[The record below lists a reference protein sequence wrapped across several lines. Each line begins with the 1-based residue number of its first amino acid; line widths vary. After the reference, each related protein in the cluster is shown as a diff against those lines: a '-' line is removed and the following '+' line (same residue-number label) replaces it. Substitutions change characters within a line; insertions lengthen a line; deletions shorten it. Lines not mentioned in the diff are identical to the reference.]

1 MEEQATSLSCE
12 RVFHGL
18 SPMHRTP
25 DTPTEATRFRFLWF
39 GQAVSQLGDY
49 IALFAVPFFV
59 FDQLTDDPAWFGRIF
74 FAETIPAVLFGV
86 TSGLLLDR
94 WSRPRLMVG
103 SDLLRAILFVAMAA
117 FADGRFGG
125 GPWTVMA
132 LSFLLGTAAA
142 GFNASLYAYLPSL
155 VRSSELT
162 AANARLRVTQQFF
175 FVLGPAIAG
184 LVIAL
189 FGFPFAF
196 MLNAGT
202 FVVSSLTLLALP
214 IERLKPEP
222 TETYVAGTME
232 GLRFVWRNPIL
243 RYVTIGAFMTNFLNS
258 YVESVLVL
266 LSESVFGVSDAQG
279 TSYIFAVFGLG
290 GVLGALTARRVTA
303 SIGLGRTFVLGMA
316 IWGVGILASTFTAE
330 LAIALPV
337 FAAAGFGL
345 PWVVVANTTVRQV
358 ATPPHMLGRV
368 TAAASGLVMAAL
380 PIGALLLTS
389 VASSAGVV
397 LVARIVPST
406 LLLTAVLLV
415 FTPLWREH
423 QYTIDLT
430 EVEEDEPTGEP
441 ARDSEFDRFEL

>member
-1 MEEQATSLSCE
+1 
-12 RVFHGL
+12 
-18 SPMHRTP
+18 MHRAP
-25 DTPTEATRFRFLWF
+25 DTPIEVGRFRFLWF

-59 FDQLTDDPAWFGRIF
+59 FDQLTSDPAWFGRIF

-94 WSRPRLMVG
+94 WSRTRLMVG
-103 SDLLRAILFVAMAA
+103 SDLLRAVLFVALAA

-125 GPWTVMA
+125 GPWTVA
-132 LSFLLGTAAA
+132 ILSFLLGTAAA

-155 VRSSELT
+155 VRTKDLT
-162 AANARLRVTQQFF
+162 AANARLRITQQVF

-196 MLNAGT
+196 LLNAAT

-214 IERLKPEP
+214 VERLRPEA
-222 TETYVAGTME
+222 TEPYVAGTME
-232 GLRFVWRNPIL
+232 GFRFLWGNPIL

-266 LSESVFGVSDAQG
+266 LSESVFGVSDPQG

-290 GVLGALTARRVTA
+290 GVVGALTARRVTQR
-303 SIGLGRTFVLGMA
+303 IGLGRTFVLGMA
-316 IWGVGILASTFTAE
+316 IWGVGILVSTFTTN
-330 LAIALPV
+330 LSVALTV

-389 VASSAGVV
+389 VASTAGVV

-406 LLLTAVLLV
+406 LLLTAVFLV
-415 FTPLWREH
+415 FTPLWRDD
-423 QYTIDLT
+423 QRTIDLT
-430 EVEEDEPTGEP
+430 GLEDAP
-441 ARDSEFDRFEL
+441 AGDPAPGSELDRFEL